1 MYRFSLHRS
10 CVALRLLTAGFVLS
24 LAAKVAQGQTSLV
37 VRPLQNLSFGFLLPG
52 VVTNVDAATIT
63 RSGQIQVE
71 APLGTNFEI
80 RYTLPTL
87 MNGAGTTLP
96 VSFGSTDGGAAPS
109 ANPGAMQR
117 FNPNNATRWTLVTT
131 TRATF
136 FLGGRASPRA
146 GQPVGGYTAPIVVT
160 ITNLGV

>member
-1 MYRFSLHRS
+1 MFRVSD
-10 CVALRLLTAGFVLS
+10 VVRLSFIS
-24 LAAKVAQGQTSLV
+24 LALCLASVAQAQTGLV
-37 VRPLQNLSFGFLLPG
+37 ARPLQNLTFGFLLPG
-52 VVTNVDAATIT
+52 VPTSVDAAQIT

-71 APLGTNFEI
+71 APIGTNFEL

-96 VSFGSTDGGAAPS
+96 VSFGTTDGGAAPS
-109 ANPGAMQR
+109 ANPAAMQR
-117 FNPNNATRWTLVTT
+117 FNPANPTRWRLATT

-136 FLGGRASPRA
+136 FLGGRAFPRV
-146 GQPVGGYTAPIVVT
+146 GQPVGGYTAPIIVT

>member
-1 MYRFSLHRS
+1 MYRFS
-10 CVALRLLTAGFVLS
+10 VAARLIATLFVLS
-24 LAAKVAQGQTSLV
+24 LAQVAQGQTSLV

-52 VVTNVDAATIT
+52 VATNVDAAAIT

-71 APLGTNFEI
+71 AALGTNFEV
-80 RYTLPTL
+80 RFTLPTV

-96 VSFGSTDGGAAPS
+96 VSFGTTDGGAAPS
-109 ANPGAMQR
+109 ASPASMQR
-117 FNPNNATRWTLVTT
+117 FNPNTATRWLLVTT

-136 FLGGRASPRA
+136 FLGGRASPRV
-146 GQPVGGYTAPIVVT
+146 GQPVGAYTAPIIVS